1 MPCLRFILADNE
13 ATNSE
18 NKDFIE
24 DLKKISTQ
32 KEKFFI
38 VFDKKDVAL
47 KIWINEA
54 EIKKPKQEFYPKVDM
69 KINNK
74 IKPADIIC
82 ILEHILNHLAIRLET
97 NNIDETIKLM
107 KSKTIIEK
115 LQEQGI
121 KFLYNDI
128 EIEPRIIE
136 SKMDEDD
143 LKNEVKEIKAKR
155 DRLDMDCDK

>member
-1 MPCLRFILADNE
+1 MILTDKE
-13 ATNSE
+13 KKNSE
-18 NKDFIE
+18 AKHFFVDF
-24 DLKKISTQ
+24 KKVSAQ
-32 KEKFFI
+32 GSECFI
-38 VFDKKDVAL
+38 IFDKKDVTL
-47 KIWINEA
+47 KININKVKMKMPEL
-54 EIKKPKQEFYPKVDM
+54 ECYSKVDV
-69 KINNK
+69 KINDQ
-74 IKPADIIC
+74 IESADIIC
-82 ILEHILNHLAIRLET
+82 ILEHIPNHLAIRLET

-107 KSKTIIEK
+107 KSKTLIEK

-121 KFLYNDI
+121 KFLYNGI